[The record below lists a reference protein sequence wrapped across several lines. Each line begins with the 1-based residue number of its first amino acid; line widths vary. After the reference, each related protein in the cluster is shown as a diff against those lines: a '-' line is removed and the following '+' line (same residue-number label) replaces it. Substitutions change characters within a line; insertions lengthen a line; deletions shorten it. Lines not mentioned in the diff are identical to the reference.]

1 MTGFFSRIFGGK
13 KQEGAAGRGAADRAS
28 ATGPLTDVDRLVEDT
43 LAGIIERAQFDLEF
57 VTTAGEDDKGERQLV
72 IEFSGEDSE
81 LLKEKEGQ
89 MIDALQ
95 LYLKRVAQHR
105 FPDDRTNILID
116 CEGYR
121 DESNQ
126 ALVELAEKLKGI
138 ALERNKAVYL
148 RALPPKDRKVIHQ
161 HLANDDRVKSRSIGD
176 GLFKKIKIFP
186 IKEGGNQS
194 AAEDANAEVTE

>member
-1 MTGFFSRIFGGK
+1 MSGFFSRIFGGK
-13 KQEGAAGRGAADRAS
+13 NKDEPAQNSGGGAQ
-28 ATGPLTDVDRLVEDT
+28 TDVDRLVEDT
-43 LAGIIERAQFDLEF
+43 LAGIISRAQFALDFEANSG
-57 VTTAGEDDKGERQLV
+57 VDDKGERQLV
-72 IEFSGEDSE
+72 IEVSGDDSE
-81 LLKEKEGQ
+81 ILKEKEGQ

-95 LYLKRVAQHR
+95 LYLKRVIQHR

-161 HLANDDRVKSRSIGD
+161 HLANDERVKSRSIGD
-176 GLFKKIKIFP
+176 GLYKKIKIFP
-186 IKEGGNQS
+186 IKEGGSQT
-194 AAEDANAEVTE
+194 ADDANAEVIE